1 MSDEMF
7 SCEYCKYKTKHKGHW
22 KRHLDSQS
30 HRNKSCALV
39 PKSTGVNEKEED
51 DDVASLKERNI
62 SLGETV
68 KQIHELLMSKCEE
81 NVELRSQICNMQKE
95 ICLLK
100 QMNKATV
107 SAPKN
112 SKKGEE
118 TRINNTFIFVIDNE
132 ESSPLNIMDIMSNM
146 HKKIKSD
153 NGGRVG
159 NSQVVILGL
168 NDFEKSQIAD
178 NTIIE

>member
-1 MSDEMF
+1 MVESFFECDE
-7 SCEYCKYKTKHKGHW
+7 CNYKTRHAGHW
-22 KRHLDSQS
+22 KRHLESQS
-30 HRNKSCALV
+30 HRKRSNSLV
-39 PKSTGVNEKEED
+39 PVNQEESVLELKEKNN
-51 DDVASLKERNI
+51 SLKE
-62 SLGETV
+62 TV
-68 KQIHELLMSKCEE
+68 RQIHELLIKSGEE
-81 NVELRSQICNMQKE
+81 NSELRQKVSELQKE
-95 ICLLK
+95 CCLLK
-100 QMNKATV
+100 QINQSSVTATK
-107 SAPKN
+107 KN
-112 SKKGEE
+112 GSREE